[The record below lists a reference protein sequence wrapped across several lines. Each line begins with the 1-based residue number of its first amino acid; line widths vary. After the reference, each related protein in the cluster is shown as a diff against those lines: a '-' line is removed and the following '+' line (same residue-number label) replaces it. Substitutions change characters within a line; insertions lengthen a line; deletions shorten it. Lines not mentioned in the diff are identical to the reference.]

1 MIAHLLVQAVKST
14 NMDNKLS
21 KYSQLAV
28 YIKEDKPNIW
38 IASRIQ
44 QRRKLQNGHKVE
56 QADFNK
62 NWTL

>member
-28 YIKEDKPNIW
+28 YIKEDKPNI
-38 IASRIQ
+38 
-44 QRRKLQNGHKVE
+44 
-56 QADFNK
+56 
-62 NWTL
+62 